1 MKELE
6 KLAERINEKTN
17 TLAIEKNRIQHGID
31 PITIIMIVGI
41 IINVIK
47 VIQECRKNN
56 TKTFSSQETLD
67 YITTDIK
74 FRSLNHSWFTR
85 WKLRK
90 EIKKQL
96 TKEQYDIYGKF
107 LLKAILEEGSSI
119 NQKAV
124 QEAIE
129 GK

>member
-56 TKTFSSQETLD
+56 TRTFSSQETLD

-96 TKEQYDIYGKF
+96 KKEQYDIYGKF

>member
-96 TKEQYDIYGKF
+96 KKEQYDIYGKF